1 MNRVVSYVVAGNNM
15 GIGRNRRKERVSLI
29 IGAGYWTNGIGW
41 IIFDSLH
48 LRLPLNVHSSVLL
61 STFAHSPQCLP
72 PSSATP
78 SPGQSTGVR
87 TFKAPQNTKRSADLF
102 LPASILRTTPGL
114 MLAQR
119 RCVPTSLPQRSNGEG
134 ADHKQ
139 TRLHRARDCR

>member
-29 IGAGYWTNGIGW
+29 IDAGYWTNGIGW

-87 TFKAPQNTKRSADLF
+87 TFKAPQNTNDQLTYFSSLNPPDHSRSYAG
-102 LPASILRTTPGL
+102 PATVCTNKLTTEEQWG
-114 MLAQR
+114 
-119 RCVPTSLPQRSNGEG
+119 RC
-134 ADHKQ
+134 
-139 TRLHRARDCR
+139 